1 MKRIGLVIFLT
12 ILVGLIL
19 NISLILNFKASV
31 SEEILNGSLILIN
44 TLVLG
49 FSIWLMLKERL
60 YLSHTLTLIV
70 VYLFVFVKVVSS
82 LYFVDYVK
90 NEVYIDTIC
99 VIKDIKTYD
108 QVEYRVELESVNS
121 KELLLHK
128 QGIITDFEG
137 LGLKIGDRL
146 NATIKVSTS
155 EENYSLSKASEFSGT
170 FFDYEKIGESF
181 RFRKKAKE
189 FQDKIYSILENT
201 LGSRYSDI
209 IGAFLIGTSID
220 DIDSKNALITSG
232 IYHIMAI
239 SGLHIGILSGILLFV
254 FNRILYRRTASG
266 VTILMLFIYGC
277 ITGFS
282 FSTTRAFLVVS
293 IGLLGKILS
302 TKDDNLNSV
311 GVVGA
316 LIIINNPLGIL
327 NLGFVYSFTVV
338 FGLVLTTP
346 TIIYGLKTLLGLSV
360 HRRYIVV
367 DYFATIIT
375 AQLYFVP
382 ISLYYFGNLYIYA
395 LVVNAL
401 TIFVVP
407 TLFVSSLGV
416 LIFYGTFISDLVAV
430 LVRFLVDYILLCA
443 NYFNTLPFAEIVL
456 GQPKIIFL
464 GIYYVVLFGV
474 SYYAT
479 KNIYEVN
486 NGHFRKTEIFE
497 EW

>member
-1 MKRIGLVIFLT
+1 MKRVGLVIFLT

-19 NISLILNFKASV
+19 NISLILNFKSNV
-31 SEEILNGSLILIN
+31 NEDYLNLGLIVVN
-44 TLVLG
+44 SLVLG
-49 FSIWLMLKERL
+49 FVIWLMLKEKQ
-60 YLSHTLTLIV
+60 YVSHIIVLIL
-70 VYLFVFVKVVSS
+70 VYLIVFVKIVTS
-82 LYFVDYVK
+82 LYFVDYAK
-90 NEVYIDTIC
+90 KELYIDTIC
-99 VIKDIKTYD
+99 VIKDINVYN
-108 QVEYRVELESVNS
+108 QVEYRVELQSING
-121 KELLLHK
+121 KDLLFNK
-128 QGIITDFEG
+128 QAVITDFEG
-137 LGLKIGDRL
+137 EGLEIGDKL
-146 NATIKVSTS
+146 KATIKVSQS
-155 EENYSLSKASEFSGT
+155 EENYALSKASEIAGT
-170 FFDYEKIGESF
+170 FFEYEKVGEQF
-181 RFRKKAKE
+181 TLRKTARE
-189 FQDKIYSILENT
+189 FQEKIYSLLEDS

-254 FNRILYRRTASG
+254 FNRLFYRRTAARL
-266 VTILMLFIYGC
+266 TILSLFIYGC

-282 FSTTRAFLVVS
+282 FSTTRAFLVVT
-293 IGLLGKILS
+293 IGLVGQVLS
-302 TKDDNLNSV
+302 TKDDNLNTV
-311 GVVGA
+311 GVAGS
-316 LIIINNPLGIL
+316 LIIISNPLVL
-327 NLGFVYSFTVV
+327 FNVGFIYSFGVV

-346 TIIYGLKTLLGLSV
+346 TITYCIKTLLGLSI
-360 HRRYIVV
+360 HKRYMVV

-395 LVVNAL
+395 LIVNAL
-401 TIFVVP
+401 TIFVVA

-416 LIFYGTFISDLVAV
+416 LIFYGTFISDGLGV
-430 LVRFLVDYILLCA
+430 LVRFLVDYILLVA
-443 NYFNTLPFAEIVL
+443 DFFNTLPMAEIVV
-456 GQPKIIFL
+456 GQPKTIFL
-464 GIYYVVLFGV
+464 VIYYTVLFGV